1 MAVHTIDVTPR
12 WVAVVRIV
20 VGVMENNKVGSK
32 EFADSKKH
40 LFHMATKLDT
50 LNDKGFITQEM
61 LDAVEERM
69 TYESTL

>member
-1 MAVHTIDVTPR
+1 MTVHTINVTPR
-12 WVAVVRIV
+12 WDAVVRIV

-40 LFHMATKLDT
+40 LFHMATILDT